1 MKVFMCVSELVP
13 FSKTG
18 GLADVAG
25 ALPLVLEKRGI
36 EVRIAVPKYKIVTE
50 PQSRRPPRHGRGTSQ
65 SRKAASVKDD
75 IEVTKIG
82 KNVRVYLIKNDKYFG
97 RDGLYGDKAGDYAD
111 NLERFS
117 FYCRRS
123 LDLLKEI
130 NFKPD
135 ILHCHD
141 WQAALIPVYLK
152 TLYRKDNFYKEIKT
166 LLTIH
171 NLGFQGV
178 FNKDEF
184 PKLGLDWP
192 LFNID
197 GLEFYHK
204 INILKGGI
212 IFSDLLNTV
221 SPTYAGEIKTQESGC
236 GLEGV
241 LSKKKK
247 GLSGILNGLDY
258 ELWDPEKDTYIYKPY
273 SASPPRGA
281 SAFRDKY
288 ANKKALQEECR
299 LSVQED
305 IPLFG
310 MVSRLSEQKGLELI
324 GRSMDALLRH
334 CKFQIIVLGVGDAKY
349 HELLKELAQK
359 YPANFSA
366 QIKFDEGLAHKIY
379 AGSDVFLMPS
389 RFEPCGLGQMI
400 ALRYGTLPLVFK
412 TGGLADTVSEV
423 NGFVFKEYT
432 KEAFVKT
439 VESAV
444 AAYRSKRKWMELVK
458 KAFTYNFSWEKSA
471 GEYIKLYQKLL
482 NYI

>member
-1 MKVFMCVSELVP
+1 MCASEIVP
-13 FSKTG
+13 FAKTG

-25 ALPLVLEKRGI
+25 ALPLVLEKHGV
-36 EVRIAVPKYKIVTE
+36 EVRLAMPRYKI
-50 PQSRRPPRHGRGTSQ
+50 
-65 SRKAASVKDD
+65 AAGHRSEVLGFSSD
-75 IEVTKIG
+75 IDLAALG
-82 KNVRVYLIKNDKYFG
+82 KNIQVYLIKNDKYFD
-97 RDGLYGDKAGDYAD
+97 RDGLYGDKAGDYTD

-141 WQAALIPVYLK
+141 WQTALIPVYLK
-152 TLYRKDNFYKEIKT
+152 TLYQKDDFYKDIKT

-171 NLGFQGV
+171 NLSFQGV

-184 PKLGLDWP
+184 PKLGLDRQ

-204 INILKGGI
+204 VNILKGGV

-241 LSKKKK
+241 LHKRKKD
-247 GLSGILNGLDY
+247 LSGILNGLDY
-258 ELWDPEKDTYIYKPY
+258 ELWDPQKDTYIYKPY
-273 SASPPRGA
+273 SAST
-281 SAFRDKY
+281 SIDKY
-288 ANKKALQEECR
+288 VNKKMLQEECR

-310 MVSRLSEQKGLELI
+310 MVSRLSHQKGLDLI
-324 GRSMDALLRH
+324 AQSMEDLLRH
-334 CKFQIIVLGVGDAKY
+334 CKMQIIVLGVGDAKY
-349 HELLKELAQK
+349 HNLLFELAQK
-359 YPANFSA
+359 YPANLSA
-366 QIKFDEGLAHKIY
+366 QIKFDEALAHKIY
-379 AGSDVFLMPS
+379 AGADIFLMPS

-400 ALRYGTLPLVFK
+400 ALRYGTPPLVFK
-412 TGGLADTVSEV
+412 TGGLADTVSKE
-423 NGFVFKEYT
+423 NGFVFKKYT

-439 VESAV
+439 VESAI

-458 KAFTYNFSWEKSA
+458 KAFSYNFSWKKSA

-482 NYI
+482 N

>member
-1 MKVFMCVSELVP
+1 MKVFMCASEMVP
-13 FSKTG
+13 FAKTG
-18 GLADVAG
+18 GLADVLG
-25 ALPLVLEKRGI
+25 ALPLALEKRGV
-36 EVRIAVPKYKIVTE
+36 EVRIVLPKYKIVHS
-50 PQSRRPPRHGRGTSQ
+50 PQCPAVRSS
-65 SRKAASVKDD
+65 SYD

-82 KNVRVYLIKNDKYFG
+82 KNVQVYLIKNDKYFD

-141 WQAALIPVYLK
+141 WQAALIPLYLK
-152 TLYRKDNFYKEIKT
+152 TLYRKDNFYKDIKT

-178 FNKDEF
+178 FSKDEF
-184 PKLGLDWP
+184 PKLGLDWS

-204 INILKGGI
+204 VNILKGGI

-221 SPTYAGEIKTQESGC
+221 SPAYAGEIKTRESGC

-241 LSKKKK
+241 LEKRKK

-258 ELWDPEKDTYIYKPY
+258 ELWGPRKDAYIYKPY
-273 SASPPRGA
+273 SAST
-281 SAFRDKY
+281 SIDKY
-288 ANKKALQEECR
+288 VNKKMLQEECR

-324 GRSMDALLRH
+324 GQSMEDLLRH
-334 CKFQIIVLGVGDAKY
+334 RKIQIIVLGVGDAKY
-349 HELLKELAQK
+349 HELLQGLAQK
-359 YPANFSA
+359 YPANLSA

-379 AGSDVFLMPS
+379 AGSDIFLMPS

-400 ALRYGTLPLVFK
+400 ALRYGTPPLVFK

-432 KEAFVKT
+432 REAFVKT
-439 VESAV
+439 VESAI
-444 AAYRSKRKWMELVK
+444 AAYRNKRKWTALVK

-471 GEYIKLYQKLL
+471 GEYIKLYQKLS
-482 NYI
+482 

>member
-1 MKVFMCVSELVP
+1 MCASEIVP
-13 FSKTG
+13 FAKTG

-25 ALPLVLEKRGI
+25 ALPLVLEKHGV
-36 EVRIAVPKYKIVTE
+36 EVRLAMPRYKI
-50 PQSRRPPRHGRGTSQ
+50 
-65 SRKAASVKDD
+65 AAGHRSEVLGFSSD
-75 IEVTKIG
+75 IDLAALG
-82 KNVRVYLIKNDKYFG
+82 KNIQVYLIKNDKYFD
-97 RDGLYGDKAGDYAD
+97 RDGLYGDKAGDYTD

-141 WQAALIPVYLK
+141 WQTALIPVYLK
-152 TLYRKDNFYKEIKT
+152 TLYQKDDFYKDIKT

-171 NLGFQGV
+171 NLSFQGV

-184 PKLGLDWP
+184 PKLGLDRQ

-204 INILKGGI
+204 VNILKGGV

-241 LSKKKK
+241 LHKRKKD
-247 GLSGILNGLDY
+247 LSGILNGLDY
-258 ELWDPEKDTYIYKPY
+258 ELWDPQKDTYIYKPY
-273 SASPPRGA
+273 SAST
-281 SAFRDKY
+281 SIDKY
-288 ANKKALQEECR
+288 VNKKMLQEECR

-310 MVSRLSEQKGLELI
+310 MVSRLSHQKGLDLI
-324 GRSMDALLRH
+324 AQSMEDLLRH
-334 CKFQIIVLGVGDAKY
+334 CKMQIIVLGVGDAKY
-349 HELLKELAQK
+349 HNLLFELAQK
-359 YPANFSA
+359 YPANLSA
-366 QIKFDEGLAHKIY
+366 QIKFDEALAHKIY
-379 AGSDVFLMPS
+379 AGADIFLMPS

-400 ALRYGTLPLVFK
+400 ALRYGTPPLVFK
-412 TGGLADTVSEV
+412 TGGLADTVSKE
-423 NGFVFKEYT
+423 NGFVFKKYT

-439 VESAV
+439 VESAI

-458 KAFTYNFSWEKSA
+458 KAFSYNFSWENSA

-482 NYI
+482 N

>member
-1 MKVFMCVSELVP
+1 MKVFMCASEIVP
-13 FSKTG
+13 FAKTG

-25 ALPLVLEKRGI
+25 ALPLVLEKHGV
-36 EVRIAVPKYKIVTE
+36 EVRLAMPRYKI
-50 PQSRRPPRHGRGTSQ
+50 
-65 SRKAASVKDD
+65 AAGHRSEVLGFSSD
-75 IEVTKIG
+75 IDLAALG
-82 KNVRVYLIKNDKYFG
+82 KNIQVYLIKNDKYFD
-97 RDGLYGDKAGDYAD
+97 RDGLYGDKAGDYTD

-141 WQAALIPVYLK
+141 WQTALIPVYLK
-152 TLYRKDNFYKEIKT
+152 TLYQKDDFYKDIKT

-171 NLGFQGV
+171 NLSFQGV

-184 PKLGLDWP
+184 PKLGLDRQ

-204 INILKGGI
+204 VNILKGGV

-241 LSKKKK
+241 LHKRKKD
-247 GLSGILNGLDY
+247 LSGILNGLDY
-258 ELWDPEKDTYIYKPY
+258 ELWDPQKDTYIYKPY
-273 SASPPRGA
+273 SAST
-281 SAFRDKY
+281 SIDKY
-288 ANKKALQEECR
+288 VNKKMLKEECR

-310 MVSRLSEQKGLELI
+310 MVSRLSHQKGLDLI
-324 GRSMDALLRH
+324 AQSMEDLLRH
-334 CKFQIIVLGVGDAKY
+334 CKMQIIVLGVGDAKY
-349 HELLKELAQK
+349 HNLLFELAQK
-359 YPANFSA
+359 YPANLSA
-366 QIKFDEGLAHKIY
+366 QIKFDEALAHKIY
-379 AGSDVFLMPS
+379 AGADIFLMPS

-400 ALRYGTLPLVFK
+400 ALRYGTPPLVFK
-412 TGGLADTVSEV
+412 TGGLADTVSKE
-423 NGFVFKEYT
+423 NGFVFKKYT

-439 VESAV
+439 VESAI

-458 KAFTYNFSWEKSA
+458 KAFSYNFSWENSA

-482 NYI
+482 N

>member
-1 MKVFMCVSELVP
+1 MKVFICASEIVP
-13 FSKTG
+13 FAKTG

-25 ALPLVLEKRGI
+25 ALPLVLEKHGI
-36 EVRIAVPKYKIVTE
+36 EVRIALPKYKIVK
-50 PQSRRPPRHGRGTSQ
+50 PQCHQPAGSGLASDSQ
-65 SRKAASVKDD
+65 SQKAASVKDD
-75 IEVTKIG
+75 IEVSKIG
-82 KNVRVYLIKNDKYFG
+82 KNVRVYLIKNAQYFD

-135 ILHCHD
+135 IIHCHD
-141 WQAALIPVYLK
+141 WQTALIPVYLK
-152 TLYRKDNFYKEIKT
+152 TLYRKDNFYKDIKT

-171 NLGFQGV
+171 NLSFQGV
-178 FNKDEF
+178 FAKDEF

-204 INILKGGI
+204 VNILKGGV

-221 SPTYAGEIKTQESGC
+221 SPTYAGEIQTKESGC

-241 LSKKKK
+241 LSKRKK

-258 ELWDPEKDTYIYKPY
+258 GLWDPEKDTHIYKPY
-273 SASPPRGA
+273 SASA
-281 SAFRDKY
+281 LRDKY
-288 ANKKALQEECR
+288 VNKKMLQEECR
-299 LSVQED
+299 LSVQEE

-310 MVSRLSEQKGLELI
+310 MVSRLSQQKGLDLI
-324 GRSMDALLRH
+324 AQSMEDLLGH
-334 CKFQIIVLGVGDAKY
+334 CKMQIIVLGVGDARY
-349 HELLKELAQK
+349 HQLLSGLAQK
-359 YPANFSA
+359 YPANVSA

-379 AGSDVFLMPS
+379 AGADIFLMPS

-412 TGGLADTVSEV
+412 TGGLADTVSQV

-432 KEAFVKT
+432 REAFVRT
-439 VESAV
+439 VESAIS
-444 AAYRSKRKWMELVK
+444 AYRSKRKWMALVK

-471 GEYIKLYQKLL
+471 GEYIRLYKKLA
-482 NYI
+482 

>member
-1 MKVFMCVSELVP
+1 MKVFICASEIVP

-25 ALPLVLEKRGI
+25 ALPLVLEKHGI
-36 EVRIAVPKYKIVTE
+36 EVRLATPRYKIVTGH
-50 PQSRRPPRHGRGTSQ
+50 PAIDGAGRLQVTGLS
-65 SRKAASVKDD
+65 SD
-75 IEVTKIG
+75 IDVAKIG
-82 KNVRVYLIKNDKYFG
+82 KNVQVYLIKNDKYFD

-141 WQAALIPVYLK
+141 WQTALIPVYLK
-152 TLYRKDNFYKEIKT
+152 TLYHKDNFYKDIKT

-184 PKLGLDWP
+184 PKLGLDWQ

-204 INILKGGI
+204 INILKGGV

-221 SPTYAGEIKTQESGC
+221 SPTYAGEIQTQESGC

-241 LSKKKK
+241 LHKRKK

-273 SASPPRGA
+273 SAG
-281 SAFRDKY
+281 AFRDKY
-288 ANKKALQEECR
+288 VNKKMLQEECR

-310 MVSRLSEQKGLELI
+310 MVSRLSEQKGLDLI
-324 GRSMDALLRH
+324 GQSMEGLLGH
-334 CKFQIIVLGVGDAKY
+334 CKLQIIVLGVGDAKY
-349 HELLKELAQK
+349 HELLQELAQK
-359 YPANFSA
+359 YPGNVSA
-366 QIKFDEGLAHKIY
+366 QIKFDERLAHKIY
-379 AGSDVFLMPS
+379 AGADIFLMPS

-412 TGGLADTVSEV
+412 TGGLSDTVSQV

-432 KEAFVKT
+432 KEAFVRT
-439 VESAV
+439 VESAIAV
-444 AAYRSKRKWMELVK
+444 YRSKRKWMELVK

-471 GEYIKLYQKLL
+471 GEYIRLYKKLA
-482 NYI
+482 